1 MVDGRMGSY
10 CGDSVDFGPLHFQT
24 LTKEK
29 EMKLKDCYECGAK
42 PIVERADGKIYVYC
56 PICGASHASYGE
68 NTDMDHIASN
78 WNEAMGWMDKTGIPT
93 CSGCRPVGG
102 ACKEC
107 DMPL

>member
-1 MVDGRMGSY
+1 MDTTALEKLMLENRDVLVRMKN
-10 CGDSVDFGPLHFQT
+10 GDM
-24 LTKEK
+24 KEIEMDLK
-29 EMKLKDCYECGAK
+29 ECYECGAK

-78 WNEAMGWMDKTGIPT
+78 WNEAMDWMEKTGIPM
-93 CSGCRPVGG
+93 CSGCRPIGG

-107 DMPL
+107 DIPL